1 MTFDIQEIL
10 DFLPHRYPFLLI
22 DRIVEFEPAKRLVAI
37 KNVTINEPFFQGH
50 FPGYPIMP
58 GVLVV
63 EAMAQAGGI
72 IMMAE
77 MPDRE
82 KKLVVFTGIER
93 AKFRRPVTP
102 GDQLRIEVDVLSF
115 RTRAGRIEGKAYV
128 DGKLAC
134 QATLTCQVVPRV
146 RERQPAAADPERRAA
161 QRLQRGRRSEHSSQR
176 SHCAR
181 SAWFRLPARS
191 APFAPSA
198 PRWCWARIAP

>member
-1 MTFDIQEIL
+1 MTFNIQEIM
-10 DFLPHRYPFLLI
+10 DFLPHRYPILLI
-22 DRIVEFEPAKRLVAI
+22 DRVVEFEPAKRLVAI

-102 GDQLRIEVDVLSF
+102 GDQLRIEVEVLSF
-115 RTRAGRIEGKAYV
+115 RMRAGRIEGKAYV
-128 DGKLAC
+128 GEKLAC
-134 QATLTCQVVPRV
+134 EATLTCQVVPRV
-146 RERQPAAADPERRAA
+146 REPRAGAAPEA
-161 QRLQRGRRSEHSSQR
+161 GPTE
-176 SHCAR
+176 
-181 SAWFRLPARS
+181 
-191 APFAPSA
+191 
-198 PRWCWARIAP
+198 